1 MQTTVAYMMLR
12 VRTQIIGCRMAI
24 TIALVSKEIQ
34 AFQNFSGYIF
44 TNNKKIQKE
53 RSVIIDCKIFIN
65 IL

>member
-1 MQTTVAYMMLR
+1 MQTTVAYMMR
-12 VRTQIIGCRMAI
+12 VRTQIIGRRMAI
-24 TIALVSKEIQ
+24 TVALVSKEIQ

-65 IL
+65 IP

>member
-53 RSVIIDCKIFIN
+53 RLSSIVKY
-65 IL
+65 L